1 MDNLSFTR
9 LDVPP
14 EWFTAGLDQGHAPI
28 GHLLDKLFIKRGN
41 VTVSNEVKKLLWE
54 AVGAPDSNASRSY
67 QISTQDNTFMLIFEV
82 FRGAMTHQ
90 IT

>member
-9 LDVPP
+9 LDILP

-28 GHLLDKLFIKRGN
+28 GHLLDKLFIKREH
-41 VTVSNEVKKLLWE
+41 VTVNDEVKKILWE
-54 AVGAPDSNASRSY
+54 TVGAPDSNASRSY
-67 QISTQDNTFMLIFEV
+67 QISTQNNTFMLIFEV

-90 IT
+90 TT